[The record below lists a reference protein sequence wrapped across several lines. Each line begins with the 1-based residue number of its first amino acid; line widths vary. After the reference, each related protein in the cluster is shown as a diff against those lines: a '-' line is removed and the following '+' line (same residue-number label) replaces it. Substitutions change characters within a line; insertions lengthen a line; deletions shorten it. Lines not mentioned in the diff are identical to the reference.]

1 MTLRYVPFAFAS
13 LALLATAAVA
23 APKGKSPVVE
33 APSGNYVIDLT
44 HASIIWKVSHMGLS
58 KYPARFVKFDGSLAF
73 DATKPENSK
82 LVVNIDPTSI
92 RTEFPDKATKDFDA
106 ELSTSKDWFN
116 SVAFPQITFVSKS
129 VTRTGSSTA
138 NILGDLTFLGV
149 TKPVTLKATY
159 NGSMKKHMFTG
170 QPMLGFSAT
179 GKLKRSDFG
188 FSKYLP
194 MIGDEVSLDIEA
206 EFTQPK

>member
-1 MTLRYVPFAFAS
+1 MTSHFAALAFAS
-13 LALLATAAVA
+13 FALLAVPAVA
-23 APKGKSPVVE
+23 APNVKPPVVE

-58 KYPARFVKFDGSLAF
+58 QYPARFAKFDGTLAF
-73 DATKPENSK
+73 DAAKPENSK
-82 LVVNIDPTSI
+82 LAVNIDPTSI
-92 RTEFPDKATKDFDA
+92 RTEYPNKAEKDFDA
-106 ELSTSKDWFN
+106 ELSNGADWFN
-116 SVAFPQITFVSKS
+116 SAAFPKITFVSKT
-129 VTRTGSSTA
+129 VTRTGSRTA

-149 TKPVTLKATY
+149 TKPLILKATY
-159 NGSMKKHMFTG
+159 NGSVKKHMFTG

-188 FSKYLP
+188 FSKYIP
-194 MIGDEVSLDIEA
+194 TIGDEVSLEIEA